1 MDWASAAVFGL
12 GATTEL
18 TVVMIAAQMASR
30 TRLDLPLMLGTIATE
45 NSDLA
50 RVAGFAIHE
59 EIARAACEPR
69 QLPQALTRAS
79 RVQAARSR
87 TTTTMHA
94 CRELTWLC

>member
-50 RVAGFAIHE
+50 
-59 EIARAACEPR
+59 
-69 QLPQALTRAS
+69 
-79 RVQAARSR
+79 
-87 TTTTMHA
+87 
-94 CRELTWLC
+94 